1 MALDR
6 MNVML
11 ALGLTVLAV
20 NMLATVYSS
29 SILASNVE
37 AYLNKL
43 WGLEVSY
50 ARYKPYVHPFAAIIA
65 KMEIWIPAVEL
76 CIKNTGGSPVELHID
91 RVSIYKDG
99 ERVVMGRE
107 PISLRL
113 RPWSTECTLASMN
126 TWSVKHFVD
135 EEKRI
140 LAPGDYTLVVECTL
154 IKHEDGYTIR
164 ISGVKLRAPLRIQG
178 T

>member
-11 ALGLTVLAV
+11 ALGLAVLAV
-20 NMLATVYSS
+20 NVLATVYSS

-50 ARYKPYVHPFAAIIA
+50 ARYKPYVHPFPAIIA

-76 CIKNTGGSPVELHID
+76 CITNTGGSPVELHID

-99 ERVVMGRE
+99 ERVAVGEE
-107 PISLRL
+107 PKLLRL
-113 RPWSTECTLASMN
+113 EPWSAKCTLASMN
-126 TWSVKHFVD
+126 MWSVKYFVD

-140 LAPGDYTLVVECTL
+140 LAPGDYTIVVEGTL
-154 IKHEDGYTIR
+154 IRHGDGYMIR
-164 ISGVKLRAPLRIQG
+164 IWGVKLRAPLRIQG

>member
-11 ALGLTVLAV
+11 ALGFAVLAV
-20 NMLATVYSS
+20 SVLATVYSS
-29 SILASNVE
+29 NILIFNVE

-43 WGLEVSY
+43 GGLEVSY
-50 ARYKPYVHPFAAIIA
+50 ARYKPYVHPFVAIA
-65 KMEIWIPAVEL
+65 NVEVWVPAVEL

-99 ERVVMGRE
+99 ELVVMGRE
-107 PISLRL
+107 PTLLRL
-113 RPWSTECTLASMN
+113 GPWSTECTLASMN

-140 LAPGDYTLVVECTL
+140 LAPGDYTLVVEGTL
-154 IKHEDGYTIR
+154 IRHEDGYTIR
-164 ISGVKLRAPLRIQG
+164 ISGVKLKAPLRIQG

>member
-6 MNVML
+6 MNVIL
-11 ALGLTVLAV
+11 ALGLVILAV
-20 NMLATVYSS
+20 NVLATVYSS

-50 ARYKPYVHPFAAIIA
+50 ARYKPYVHPFPAIIA

-76 CIKNTGGSPVELHID
+76 CIVNTGGSPAELHID

-99 ERVVMGRE
+99 ELVAVGRE
-107 PISLRL
+107 PTSLRL
-113 RPWSTECTLASMN
+113 EPWSARCTLASMN
-126 TWSVKHFVD
+126 MWSIKYFVD
-135 EEKRI
+135 VEKRI
-140 LAPGDYTLVVECTL
+140 LAPGDYTIVVEGTL
-154 IKHEDGYTIR
+154 VRHEDGYTIR
-164 ISGVKLRAPLRIQG
+164 ISGVKLKALLRIQG
-178 T
+178 A

>member
-11 ALGLTVLAV
+11 ALGFAVLAV
-20 NMLATVYSS
+20 NVLATVYSS
-29 SILASNVE
+29 NILASNVE

-50 ARYKPYVHPFAAIIA
+50 ARYKPYVHPFAVIA
-65 KMEIWIPAVEL
+65 NVEVWVPAVEL
-76 CIKNTGGSPVELHID
+76 CITNTGGSPVELHID

-99 ERVVMGRE
+99 ERVAVGRE
-107 PISLRL
+107 PTSLRL
-113 RPWSTECTLASMN
+113 GPWGTECTLASMN
-126 TWSVKHFVD
+126 TWSVKYFVD

-140 LAPGDYTLVVECTL
+140 LAPGDYTLVVEGTL
-154 IKHEDGYTIR
+154 IRQEDGYTIR
-164 ISGVKLRAPLRIQG
+164 ISGVKLRAPLRIQKA
-178 T
+178 

>member
-1 MALDR
+1 MDLDR
-6 MNVML
+6 MNVIL

-20 NMLATVYSS
+20 NALATVYSS

-65 KMEIWIPAVEL
+65 KVEIWVPAVEL

-99 ERVVMGRE
+99 ERVAVGEE

-113 RPWSTECTLASMN
+113 RPWSAECTLASMN

-135 EEKRI
+135 VEKRI
-140 LAPGDYTLVVECTL
+140 LTPGDYTLVVEGTL
-154 IKHEDGYTIR
+154 VRQEDGYTIR
-164 ISGVKLRAPLRIQG
+164 ISGVKLKAPLRIQEA
-178 T
+178 